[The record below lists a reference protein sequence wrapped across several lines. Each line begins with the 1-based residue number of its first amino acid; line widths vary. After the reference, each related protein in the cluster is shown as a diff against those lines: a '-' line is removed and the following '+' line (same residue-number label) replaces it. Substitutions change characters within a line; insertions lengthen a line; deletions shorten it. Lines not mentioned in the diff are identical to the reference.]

1 MNESN
6 QIEKEVI
13 GSQVQ
18 VETLIFRLPKKNHD
32 AMVQLFKQSTDL
44 FRKHGVLRWGYY
56 QLNRNENNME
66 FTDLAKTILAGQDEE
81 VWMEIFTYK
90 DSKHKEEVRAKMMND
105 ESCGKGYQQFLDLIT
120 HGSNVILGGF
130 SRLDGIDFV

>member
-18 VETLIFRLPKKNHD
+18 IETLIFRLPKKNHD

-44 FRKHGVLRWGYY
+44 FRKHGVLRWEYY
-56 QLNRNENNME
+56 NLTVTR
-66 FTDLAKTILAGQDEE
+66 TIWSLP
-81 VWMEIFTYK
+81 I
-90 DSKHKEEVRAKMMND
+90 
-105 ESCGKGYQQFLDLIT
+105 
-120 HGSNVILGGF
+120 
-130 SRLDGIDFV
+130 